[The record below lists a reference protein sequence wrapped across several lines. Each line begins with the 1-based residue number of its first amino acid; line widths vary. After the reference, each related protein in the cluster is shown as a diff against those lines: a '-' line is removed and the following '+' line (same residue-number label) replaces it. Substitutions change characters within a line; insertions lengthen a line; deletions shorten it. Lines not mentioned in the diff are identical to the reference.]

1 VTAADRTLALEPGF
15 AQRLLEELVYQ
26 HVQTQVD
33 LFRLGCFEDEL
44 DETIRRV
51 LDGLGADGDGPPPA
65 VLAATLVDRAWA
77 RLEHDWKSNRG
88 ASECPCCAMEETAER
103 RKRRGA

>member
-1 VTAADRTLALEPGF
+1 MKAADGNLALEPAF
-15 AQRLLEELVYQ
+15 AQRLLEELIYQ

-51 LDGLGADGDGPPPA
+51 LDGLGAAGDGPPPG
-65 VLAATLVDRAWA
+65 VLAQALVDRAWT
-77 RLEHDWKSNRG
+77 RLEDDWKTNRG
-88 ASECPCCAMEETAER
+88 APECPCCLAEAVAAR
-103 RKRRGA
+103 RD